1 MTTSQAPAGAAPVR
15 TTIRNVRVFDGSGLT
30 AATEVVIDG
39 GLITSVGTPG
49 SGPVLGHAVDGA
61 GAALLPGL
69 IDCHL
74 HLDGRADLELCA
86 RWGVTTVCDMG
97 TRDVRVLDAMRALPG
112 LPTVLLAGVP
122 ASAPGGQH
130 VAKMGFP
137 ADSAVPDAAHA
148 ARFVADQVAAGSDFI
163 KIIVEDP
170 KVPGTKA
177 LPAPTLAALV
187 IAAHEAGRLVVA
199 HAVTRA
205 AVRLAVDAAVDVITH
220 APLDGVLAD
229 DLVARLADRGTVLVP
244 TLTMMRGVVDHLNA
258 KMAMKI
264 LSGLRIAPRLD
275 YAHAERTVTA
285 FHRAGATVLAGTDAN
300 HEPLVP
306 ARPPHGES
314 LHDEL
319 ARLVAGGL
327 SPNEALRAAT
337 VMPATVFGLAD
348 RGAVAPGQRADLVLV
363 RGDPTRDIT
372 ATRNVLATWIGGI
385 SNGSAAVL

>member
-1 MTTSQAPAGAAPVR
+1 MTTAPPPAGPAPARA
-15 TTIRNVRVFDGSGLT
+15 TIGNVRVFDGSGLT
-30 AATEVVIDG
+30 AAKDVVIDG
-39 GLITSVGTPG
+39 GLITSVSNPGT
-49 SGPVLGHAVDGA
+49 GPALEPAFDGTGAV
-61 GAALLPGL
+61 LLPGL

-74 HLDGRADLELCA
+74 HLDGRADLERCA

-97 TRDVRVLDAMRALPG
+97 TRDVRALDALRALPG

-137 ADSAVPDAAHA
+137 ADSAVPGPEHA
-148 ARFVADQVAAGSDFI
+148 ARFVADQVAAGADFL

-177 LPAPTLAALV
+177 LPASTLAGLV
-187 IAAHEAGRLVVA
+187 SAAHEADRLVVA

-205 AVRLAVDAAVDVITH
+205 AVRLAADAGVDVITH

-229 DLVARLADRGTVLVP
+229 DLVAQLADRGTVLLP
-244 TLTMMRGVVDHLNA
+244 TLTMMRGAVDSLNA

-275 YAHAERTVTA
+275 YAHAERAVTA
-285 FHRAGATVLAGTDAN
+285 FHQAGAIVLAGTDAN
-300 HEPLVP
+300 NEPLVP
-306 ARPPHGES
+306 ARPPHGEA

-327 SPNEALRAAT
+327 SPVDALRAAT
-337 VMPATVFGLAD
+337 VLPAKVFKLTD
-348 RGAVAPGQRADLVLV
+348 RGAVVPGLRADLVLV
-363 RGDPTRDIT
+363 RGDPTTDIA
-372 ATRNVLATWIGGI
+372 ATRDVVASWIGGI
-385 SNGSAAVL
+385 SADHR